1 MVFNTTKKWVSQ
13 RTASDFLG
21 VSERILLISRKSGVL
36 TEGDCWKKKFPTNPN
51 SDILYQLENCK
62 IKLKIYLEK

>member
-1 MVFNTTKKWVSQ
+1 MGFSTSKKWVSQ
-13 RTASDFLG
+13 TIASDFLG